1 MCSIEEKLEERNELP
16 SFYKRYVDN
25 TFTIMPNL
33 SEANAFL
40 VKLNSCH
47 ENLNFTMEIA
57 EQDTISFVG
66 LNITKC
72 GNRLETSVHRKST
85 NTGLLLH
92 YHSHVDKRY
101 KRCLLSTMINRAY
114 RLSSTPNAFSE
125 ECDKLR
131 TTFLNLD
138 YPANLI
144 NSSFN
149 EFLHNIDNISAPDEA
164 SDGTSNIVVPLPFK
178 DQKSANSVKREMQNL
193 SAKIGVQIKPV
204 FQSKKI
210 SQVLSPK
217 EKKPPIVN
225 NQCVVYKFQC
235 DLCDTDYVGYATRHL
250 HQRIGEHKYS
260 AIGRHL
266 EDHGLSKSDLKDKQ
280 FSVLRKCR
288 SKFDYLIF
296 EMLFIKELKPGLNTQ
311 KDSVRAKLFT

>member
-1 MCSIEEKLEERNELP
+1 MVRNHFYLSVVWHKHHSLSLAVYLSQYLTNNLKFSWVVCSEVVR
-16 SFYKRYVDN
+16 
-25 TFTIMPNL
+25 
-33 SEANAFL
+33 L
-40 VKLNSCH
+40 V
-47 ENLNFTMEIA
+47 T
-57 EQDTISFVG
+57 
-66 LNITKC
+66 
-72 GNRLETSVHRKST
+72 
-85 NTGLLLH
+85 H
-92 YHSHVDKRY
+92 Y
-101 KRCLLSTMINRAY
+101 
-114 RLSSTPNAFSE
+114 
-125 ECDKLR
+125 
-131 TTFLNLD
+131 
-138 YPANLI
+138 
-144 NSSFN
+144 
-149 EFLHNIDNISAPDEA
+149 IDNIGAPDEA

-235 DLCDTDYVGYATRHL
+235 DLCDADYVRYTTRHL
-250 HQRIGEHKYS
+250 HQRIGEHKHS

-266 EDHGLSKSDLKDKQ
+266 EDHGLSKSDLKDRQ

-288 SKFDYLIF
+288 SKFDCLIF

-311 KDSVRAKLFT
+311 KDSVPAKLFTWHCVQIFSRI